1 MTDNASTS
9 DNPNEKQA
17 PNNGAE
23 TVTGGALP
31 PPSTPDEKIAALTAE
46 RDEIKDRMLRIA
58 AEFEN
63 WKKRA
68 RKDQTDGEARVR
80 EGVLKD
86 LLDVADNLERAV
98 SAQQGGDGQV
108 DAGALFKGV
117 NLVLRLFQQKLDRYD
132 VKPFEAKG
140 QPFDPKLHEAVSR
153 VPSPDVAAGSV
164 ASEFQKGYR
173 IGDRLLRPAMVAVS
187 TGPAGEKKP
196 GEEKGQA

>member
-1 MTDNASTS
+1 MTDNSSTS
-9 DNPNEKQA
+9 ENPNEKQTPA
-17 PNNGAE
+17 NGAE
-23 TVTGGALP
+23 TVPGALP
-31 PPSTPDEKIAALTAE
+31 PPSTPEEKIAALTAE
-46 RDEIKDRMLRIA
+46 RDEMKDRMLRVA

-68 RKDQTDGEARVR
+68 RKDQSDGEARAR

-98 SAQQGGDGQV
+98 NAQQGSNGAV
-108 DAGALFKGV
+108 DAAVLFKGV

-132 VKPFEAKG
+132 AKPFDSKG

-153 VPSPDVAAGSV
+153 VPSPDVPAGTV

-187 TGPAGEKKP
+187 TGPAEKGP
-196 GEEKGQA
+196 GEEKGRA

>member
-9 DNPNEKQA
+9 ENPTEKQPPA
-17 PNNGAE
+17 NGAE
-23 TVTGGALP
+23 PIAGALP
-31 PPSTPDEKIAALTAE
+31 APSTPDEKIAALAAE
-46 RDEIKDRMLRIA
+46 RDEVKDRMLRIA

-68 RKDQTDGEARVR
+68 RKDQSDGEARVR

-98 SAQQGGDGQV
+98 SAQQGGNGQV
-108 DAGALFKGV
+108 DASVLFKGV
-117 NLVLRLFQQKLDRYD
+117 NLVLRLFQQKLERYD
-132 VKPFEAKG
+132 AKPFDSKG

-153 VPSPDVAAGSV
+153 VPSADVPAGSV

-187 TGPAGEKKP
+187 TGPADGKGP